1 METINVE
8 HSSVEKSSVENPNA
22 ETTAATIG
30 SHQPRTLII
39 FSSAR
44 EDGNTAQLVQ
54 GVQQQCQNAKLVH
67 LDHLNITPY
76 NYQNEYPEDDFYP
89 LVEEILAAEN
99 IVFASPVYWA
109 GVTANIKALID
120 RITELCDVPEL
131 KHKGRALKG
140 KRGFYLA
147 TSACDEV
154 SPAFHEFFR
163 HVYSYFDM
171 ELAGQLHLNCSD
183 GYEAS
188 KYRNEVN
195 SFIELLASESSSEV
209 MV

>member
-1 METINVE
+1 MMHTNVE
-8 HSSVEKSSVENPNA
+8 NTNVQKANHP
-22 ETTAATIG
+22 TT
-30 SHQPRTLII
+30 TLII

-44 EDGNTAQLVQ
+44 DDGNTAQLAKD
-54 GVQQQCQNAKLVH
+54 VQQLCDGAKLVY
-67 LDHLNITPY
+67 LDQLNITPY
-76 NYQNEYPEDDFYP
+76 NYQNEYPMDDFYL

-147 TSACDEV
+147 TSVKNEV

-163 HVYSYFDM
+163 HVYTYFDM
-171 ELAGQLHLNCSD
+171 ELVGQLHLNCSE
-183 GYEAS
+183 GYEGA
-188 KYRNEVN
+188 KHRNEVN
-195 SFIELLASESSSEV
+195 SFVELLALESPSEA